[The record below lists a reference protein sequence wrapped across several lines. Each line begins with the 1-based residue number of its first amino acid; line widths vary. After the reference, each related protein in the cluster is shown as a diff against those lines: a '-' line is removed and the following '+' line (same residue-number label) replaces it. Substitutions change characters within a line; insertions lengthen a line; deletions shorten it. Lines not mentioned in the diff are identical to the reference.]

1 MSFLTMFRISL
12 LSMLLPPVAIIFG
25 YFISNY
31 RDLLDWDFWD
41 APAIFA
47 AVYLAVATMWIIYI
61 I

>member
-1 MSFLTMFRISL
+1 MFRISL